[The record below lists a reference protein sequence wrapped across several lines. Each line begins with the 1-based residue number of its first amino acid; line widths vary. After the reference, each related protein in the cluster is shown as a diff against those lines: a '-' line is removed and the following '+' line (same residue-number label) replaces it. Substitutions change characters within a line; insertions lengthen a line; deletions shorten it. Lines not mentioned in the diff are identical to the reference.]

1 MDWSHFGC
9 HRHFGR
15 NILRFQRIDMEL
27 SLVEITKIEE
37 VGLGDRVCIDT
48 DTELKLG
55 EGMLIGSLSRGMFL
69 VHSETVENPYVETRP
84 FRVNAGPVSAYVLV
98 PGGKTRYL
106 VELKGGDPVIAVD
119 SNGKEREVKVVRSK
133 IETRPFLL
141 VEAKLG
147 EVEFHS
153 FLQNAETIRLVT
165 EDGKAVSVVN
175 LKPGDKVLALVDK
188 EGMGRHFGMAVEET
202 IIEK

>member
-1 MDWSHFGC
+1 
-9 HRHFGR
+9 
-15 NILRFQRIDMEL
+15 MEL
-27 SLVEITKIEE
+27 SLVEITKVEE
-37 VGLGDRVCIDT
+37 TGSGDRVCIDT
-48 DTELKLG
+48 DTELRLG
-55 EGMLIGSLSRGMFL
+55 EGMLIGSLSRGLFL

-106 VELKGGDPVIAVD
+106 VELKGGDPVLAVD
-119 SNGKEREVKVVRSK
+119 CEGKEREVKVVRSK

-141 VEAKLG
+141 VKAKFEG
-147 EVEFHS
+147 NSEMVEFHS
-153 FLQNAETIRLVT
+153 FLQNAETIRLVR
-165 EDGKAVSVVN
+165 EDERPISVVN
-175 LKPGDKVLALVDK
+175 LKPGDKVFALVDK

>member
-1 MDWSHFGC
+1 MK
-9 HRHFGR
+9 
-15 NILRFQRIDMEL
+15 L

-37 VGLGDRVCIDT
+37 VGSGDRVCIDT

-106 VELKGGDPVIAVD
+106 VELKGGDPILAVD
-119 SNGKEREVKVVRSK
+119 SKGKSREVKVVRSK

-147 EVEFHS
+147 KVEFHS